1 MTSTLDLTGSIART
15 ELGLAALSL
24 DVDGTYSIV
33 SFSEGGVTWRRN
45 AVTGKYQA
53 GRRLIQ
59 AQQDSVTDV
68 LLVRVYGSSWVEVNN
83 RVKVLRDAFSQF
95 TYRLTVTIN
104 GLARTTECEPADM
117 DVVGE
122 DTRRKGLTFANM
134 REIQFSIPRD
144 PRLIAGAI

>member
-1 MTSTLDLTGSIART
+1 MSATLDLTGSITRT
-15 ELGLAALSL
+15 ELGLGQLSL

-33 SFSEGGVTWRRN
+33 SFSEGGVTWRRT
-45 AVTGKYQA
+45 AVAGKYQR
-53 GRRLIQ
+53 GHRLIQ
-59 AQQDSVTDV
+59 AQQDTATDV
-68 LLVRVYGSSWVEVNN
+68 LLVRVYGDSWIEVNN

-95 TYRLTVTIN
+95 TYQLTVTIN
-104 GLARTTECEPADM
+104 GLVRTAECEPADM

>member
-1 MTSTLDLTGSIART
+1 MTATVALTGSVTRT
-15 ELGLAALSL
+15 ELGLAPLSL

-33 SFSEGGVTWRRN
+33 SFSEGGVTWRRTTV
-45 AVTGKYQA
+45 AGKYQR

-68 LLVRVYGSSWVEVNN
+68 LLIRVYGGSWIEVNN

-104 GLARTTECEPADM
+104 GLERTSECEPADM

-122 DTRRKGLTFANM
+122 DSRRKGLLFENM

-144 PRLIAGAI
+144 PQLIAGAI